1 MIDKFKPWLEK
12 AELAKN
18 TLQSYLWTMKHYHA
32 SYGEPNKENLM
43 AYKYHQWNM
52 LILKR
57 LTHGCGVS
65 TSILILFGK
74 TNSNVFREGLGERDF
89 LEKYTISLLADLMG
103 HESIETTRIYLRRKV
118 TE

>member
-18 TLQSYLWTMKHYHA
+18 TLQSYLWTVKHYLA
-32 SYGEPNKENLM
+32 SYSEPNKENLM
-43 AYKYHQWNM
+43 AYKCHQWNM

-65 TSILILFGK
+65 TSILIIFGK
-74 TNSNVFREGLGERDF
+74 TNSNVVREGLGERFPGEIHD
-89 LEKYTISLLADLMG
+89 ISLGRSDG
-103 HESIETTRIYLRRKV
+103 PRKYRDYQNLL
-118 TE
+118 TKEGY